1 MVLAA
6 LAVGCF
12 LAAAGLGVWLLW
24 PVVGKITA
32 YRTAAGPPHP
42 TSAAR
47 SAITVGDARR
57 LAANRHGWL
66 RVLDVTALIDVCN
79 LAGALQQ
86 IQRESKLSTA
96 AWERDIAPA
105 IQQYLR
111 FVQLLPASEA
121 HHHAHL
127 GGLAAHTIEVVH
139 AAVCLR
145 NGYLLPRGGPAEQI
159 DAQRDHW
166 TYAVI
171 FAALLHDIGKPITD
185 LRVSL
190 ADRPDGSARPW
201 LPMSGDMLTA
211 GAVEY
216 EVRFAPAAERNYG
229 AHRRLPQVLAPR
241 IVPATALAFLARE
254 PVVMLELDAA
264 WSGDDATSALTAIV
278 RGADQ
283 RSAASNLQQGP
294 RNQFGS
300 ATAVPLVERLMDA
313 MRRMLRQGGLP
324 LNRDGAA
331 GWIAE
336 GAAWFVAKRLA
347 DAVREE
353 ISRTEPDNA
362 DSVPGPSKNDRLFDT
377 WQDYGL
383 LERNPD
389 TGQAVWYVEIRG
401 NGYAHEFAMLKFPL
415 ANLFDRPDDYPP
427 VFDGVI
433 VVKAPRE
440 VREQSN
446 SDAPKAA
453 DSTDPSRNRGKE
465 SGQRSSRPRKELDV
479 PPPKPAHAASAPPE
493 FNEPR
498 PATPRQSPPTAAP
511 AGAGV
516 EDDYLSDDDSAAADA
531 DAVTPASAPR
541 PALLPSNRP
550 VTPYAHV
557 PASPPR
563 GARGEASDAPG
574 PSDAALQFMAW
585 LQQGIAD
592 GSIPY
597 NEAGAPVH
605 FVPEGM
611 ALVSPRTFR
620 DFATLYGDDGNGA
633 VHASSANDKLGA
645 GIQRQVIKARWHV
658 VGAGNSNV
666 HHYMVLGRGG
676 KPVGKLAAVV
686 IKHPERWVNP
696 VPLPN
701 PNIVTFAEK
710 VARPAQEG

>member
-1 MVLAA
+1 MTAYR
-6 LAVGCF
+6 
-12 LAAAGLGVWLLW
+12 AAAGSPCLT
-24 PVVGKITA
+24 PA
-32 YRTAAGPPHP
+32 
-42 TSAAR
+42 SR
-47 SAITVGDARR
+47 SAITVGDARQ
-57 LAANRHGWL
+57 LAANRQGWL
-66 RVLDVTALIDVCN
+66 KVLDVAALIQVCN

-86 IQRESKLSTA
+86 IQRDSKLSNA

-105 IQQYLR
+105 IQQYLQ

-127 GGLAAHTIEVVH
+127 GGLAAHTIEVVY

-159 DAQRDHW
+159 DTQRDHW

-185 LRVSL
+185 LRVRL
-190 ADRPDGSARPW
+190 ADRPDGPARPW
-201 LPMSGDMLTA
+201 LPLSGDMLTA

-254 PVVMLELDAA
+254 PAVLRELDAA
-264 WSGDDATSALTAIV
+264 WSGDDATSVLIEIV

-300 ATAVPLVERLMDA
+300 ATAVPLVERLMEA

-331 GWIAE
+331 GWVAE

-353 ISRTEPDNA
+353 IARTDPDHA
-362 DSVPGPSKNDRLFDT
+362 DGVPGPSKNDRLFDT

-415 ANLFDRPDDYPP
+415 ANLFDRPEDYPP

-433 VVKAPRE
+433 VVKGPRDA
-440 VREQSN
+440 REKCN

-453 DSTDPSRNRGKE
+453 DLTDPSRNRDKQ

-479 PPPKPAHAASAPPE
+479 PPPKPAHAASPP
-493 FNEPR
+493 P
-498 PATPRQSPPTAAP
+498 
-511 AGAGV
+511 
-516 EDDYLSDDDSAAADA
+516 EDDYLSEDDSAAAVSDA
-531 DAVTPASAPR
+531 AARASASR
-541 PALLPSNRP
+541 PALRP

-557 PASPPR
+557 PAFP
-563 GARGEASDAPG
+563 GARSKTSDAPE

-611 ALVSPRTFR
+611 ALVSPRIFR

-633 VHASSANDKLGA
+633 VQASCANDKLGA

-666 HHYMVLGRGG
+666 HHYTVLGRGG

-701 PNIVTFAEK
+701 PNIVTFSEK
-710 VARPAQEG
+710 GARPAQEAQAVDRYMSDG

>member
-1 MVLAA
+1 MLAA

-12 LAAAGLGVWLLW
+12 FAAAGLSAWLLW
-24 PVVGKITA
+24 PTIGKMTA
-32 YRTAAGPPHP
+32 YRNAAGSRRSTP
-42 TSAAR
+42 AAR

-66 RVLDVTALIDVCN
+66 KVLDVAALIDVCN
-79 LAGALQQ
+79 LGGALQQ
-86 IQRESKLSTA
+86 IQRESKLSNA

-105 IQQYLR
+105 IRQYLR

-127 GGLAAHTIEVVH
+127 GGLAAHTIEVVY
-139 AAVCLR
+139 AAVCNR

-190 ADRPDGSARPW
+190 ADRPDGPARPW

-254 PVVMLELDAA
+254 PAVMGELDAVL
-264 WSGDDATSALTAIV
+264 SGDDASSVLTEIV

-300 ATAVPLVERLMDA
+300 ATAVPLVERLMEA

-331 GWIAE
+331 GWVAE

-353 ISRTEPDNA
+353 IAHTGPDHA
-362 DSVPGPSKNDRLFDT
+362 DGVPGPSKNDRLFDT

-427 VFDGVI
+427 KFDGVI
-433 VVKAPRE
+433 VVKAPRDA
-440 VREQSN
+440 REKCSSDEARAAALKDRSCN
-446 SDAPKAA
+446 SD
-453 DSTDPSRNRGKE
+453 KE
-465 SGQRSSRPRKELDV
+465 AGQRSSRPRKELDV

-493 FNEPR
+493 FNELR
-498 PATPRQSPPTAAP
+498 PATPRQSLPNAAP
-511 AGAGV
+511 ADAGV
-516 EDDYLSDDDSAAADA
+516 EEDYLSEDDSAPAVADA
-531 DAVTPASAPR
+531 ATPASAPR
-541 PALLPSNRP
+541 PAVLPSSRP

-557 PASPPR
+557 PASHHQ
-563 GARGEASDAPG
+563 GARSKVSDAPE

-597 NEAGAPVH
+597 NEAGAAVH

-633 VHASSANDKLGA
+633 VNASCVNHKLGT

-666 HHYMVLGRGG
+666 HHYTVLGRGG

-701 PNIVTFAEK
+701 PNIVTFSEK
-710 VARPAQEG
+710 VARPAKEG

>member
-1 MVLAA
+1 MLAA

-12 LAAAGLGVWLLW
+12 LAAAGLGAWLMW
-24 PVVGKITA
+24 PILSRMGA
-32 YRTAAGPPHP
+32 YRTAADPRRS
-42 TSAAR
+42 TSASR
-47 SAITVGDARR
+47 SAITAGDARR

-66 RVLDVTALIDVCN
+66 KVLDVAALIDVCN

-86 IQRESKLSTA
+86 IQRESKLSHA
-96 AWERDIAPA
+96 AWARDIAPA

-127 GGLAAHTIEVVH
+127 GGLAAHTIEVVY

-171 FAALLHDIGKPITD
+171 LAALLHDIGKPITD

-190 ADRPDGSARPW
+190 ADRPDGPARPW

-254 PVVMLELDAA
+254 PAVMGQLDAA
-264 WSGDDATSALTAIV
+264 WSGDDATSVLTEIV

-300 ATAVPLVERLMDA
+300 ATAVPLVERLMAA

-331 GWIAE
+331 GWVAE
-336 GAAWFVAKRLA
+336 GAIWFVAKRLA

-353 ISRTEPDNA
+353 ISRIEPDSA

-389 TGQAVWYVEIRG
+389 TDQAVWYVEIRG

-415 ANLFDRPDDYPP
+415 ANLFDRPEDYPS

-433 VVKAPRE
+433 VVKAPRDA
-440 VREQSN
+440 REKCN

-453 DSTDPSRNRGKE
+453 DLTDPSGNRDKE

-479 PPPKPAHAASAPPE
+479 PPPKPAHATSALPE
-493 FNEPR
+493 LKEPR
-498 PATPRQSPPTAAP
+498 PVPPRQALPNAAR

-516 EDDYLSDDDSAAADA
+516 ADDYLSENDSAAAGA
-531 DAVTPASAPR
+531 NAAAPASAPR
-541 PALLPSNRP
+541 PAPLPSNRP

-563 GARGEASDAPG
+563 GARGEANDAPE

-633 VHASSANDKLGA
+633 VHASCANDKLGA

-666 HHYMVLGRGG
+666 HHYTVLGRGG

-701 PNIVTFAEK
+701 PNIVTFSEK
-710 VARPAQEG
+710 VARPAQQG

>member
-1 MVLAA
+1 MLAV

-12 LAAAGLGVWLLW
+12 LAAAGLGAWLLW
-24 PVVGKITA
+24 PVTGKMAA
-32 YRTAAGPPHP
+32 YRTAAG
-42 TSAAR
+42 SRR
-47 SAITVGDARR
+47 STPASRSTIAVGDAHR

-66 RVLDVTALIDVCN
+66 RVLDVAALIDVCH

-86 IQRESKLSTA
+86 IQRESKLGNL

-105 IQQYLR
+105 MQQYLR

-127 GGLAAHTIEVVH
+127 GGLAAHTIEVVY

-145 NGYLLPRGGPAEQI
+145 NGYLLPRGGAAEQI

-190 ADRPDGSARPW
+190 ADRPDGPARPW
-201 LPMSGDMLTA
+201 LPMSGDMVTA
-211 GAVEY
+211 GAEEY
-216 EVRFAPAAERNYG
+216 EVRFAPAAERNYA

-254 PVVMLELDAA
+254 PAVMRELDAVL
-264 WSGDDATSALTAIV
+264 SGDDASSVLTGIV

-300 ATAVPLVERLMDA
+300 ATAVPLVERLMEA
-313 MRRMLRQGGLP
+313 MRRLLRQGGLP

-331 GWIAE
+331 GWVAE

-353 ISRTEPDNA
+353 ISRTDPDCA

-389 TGQAVWYVEIRG
+389 TGQAIWYVEIRG
-401 NGYAHEFAMLKFPL
+401 SGYGHEFAMLKFPL
-415 ANLFDRPDDYPP
+415 ATLFDRPEDYPP
-427 VFDGVI
+427 AFDGAI
-433 VVKAPRE
+433 VVKAPRHA
-440 VREQSN
+440 REK
-446 SDAPKAA
+446 SDSDEPKAA
-453 DSTDPSRNRGKE
+453 EPGDPGRNRDKE
-465 SGQRSSRPRKELDV
+465 SGQRSSTTRKELDV
-479 PPPKPAHAASAPPE
+479 PPPRPAHAASPPTG

-498 PATPRQSPPTAAP
+498 RATPRPSPPNAVPASAAI
-511 AGAGV
+511 
-516 EDDYLSDDDSAAADA
+516 EDDYLSEDDSAAAASDA
-531 DAVTPASAPR
+531 ATRVGAPR
-541 PALLPSNRP
+541 PALLPASRP
-550 VTPYAHV
+550 VTPFAHV
-557 PASPPR
+557 PGSPR
-563 GARGEASDAPG
+563 KGARSEASDAPEPG
-574 PSDAALQFMAW
+574 DAALLFMAW

-620 DFATLYGDDGNGA
+620 DFATLYGDDGNGP
-633 VHASSANDKLGA
+633 VRASGVNDKPGS

-666 HHYMVLGRGG
+666 HHYTVLGRGG

-686 IKHPERWVNP
+686 IKHPERWINP

-701 PNIVTFAEK
+701 PNIVTFSENL
-710 VARPAQEG
+710 ARPAREG

>member
-1 MVLAA
+1 MLAA

-12 LAAAGLGVWLLW
+12 FAAAGLSAWLLW
-24 PVVGKITA
+24 PTIGKMAA
-32 YRTAAGPPHP
+32 YRTAAGSRRSTP
-42 TSAAR
+42 AAR
-47 SAITVGDARR
+47 SAITVADARR

-66 RVLDVTALIDVCN
+66 KVLDVAALIDVCN
-79 LAGALQQ
+79 LGGALQQ
-86 IQRESKLSTA
+86 IQRESKLSNA

-127 GGLAAHTIEVVH
+127 GGLAAHTIEVVY

-166 TYAVI
+166 TYVVI

-190 ADRPDGSARPW
+190 ADRPDGPARPW

-254 PVVMLELDAA
+254 PAVMRELDAVL
-264 WSGDDATSALTAIV
+264 SGDDASSVLTEIV

-300 ATAVPLVERLMDA
+300 ATAVPLVERLMEA

-331 GWIAE
+331 GWVAE

-353 ISRTEPDNA
+353 IAHTGPDHA
-362 DSVPGPSKNDRLFDT
+362 DGVPGPSKNDRLFDT

-415 ANLFDRPDDYPP
+415 AKLFDRPEDYPP
-427 VFDGVI
+427 AFDGVI
-433 VVKAPRE
+433 VVKAPRDA
-440 VREQSN
+440 REKCN
-446 SDAPKAA
+446 SDEARAAALKDRSCNSDKAA
-453 DSTDPSRNRGKE
+453 
-465 SGQRSSRPRKELDV
+465 GQRSSRPRKELDV

-493 FNEPR
+493 FNELR
-498 PATPRQSPPTAAP
+498 PATPRQSLPNAAP
-511 AGAGV
+511 ADAGV
-516 EDDYLSDDDSAAADA
+516 EEDYLSEDDSAPAVADA
-531 DAVTPASAPR
+531 ATPASALR
-541 PALLPSNRP
+541 PAVLPSGRP

-557 PASPPR
+557 PASR
-563 GARGEASDAPG
+563 HQGARSKVSDAPE

-597 NEAGAPVH
+597 NEAGAAVH

-633 VHASSANDKLGA
+633 VHASCANHKLGT

-666 HHYMVLGRGG
+666 HHYTVLGRGG

-701 PNIVTFAEK
+701 PNIVTFSEK
-710 VARPAQEG
+710 VVRPPQEG